1 MKKVLILGG
10 TQFIGRSVV
19 ERLLELQQYE
29 ITLFN
34 RQRTQA
40 DLFSGCHKI
49 KGDRY
54 TDDILQLT
62 NQYWD
67 FVIDVSC
74 YYPAKLDEFI
84 DQMEGRIGRYIFIST
99 VSVYQLDEASQDQL
113 ITENNTAI
121 LDCTEAQKTDTTVS
135 SYGERKAECERVLL
149 KYTWLDKII
158 LRPCIVY
165 GKHDHTDR
173 FYYWLWKIRQQQR
186 FVIPKCEH
194 EKITLTYISDL
205 VNIVV
210 RSMDIKEHSIF
221 YNTSTHEPYSL
232 KEILLKMDANMQA
245 IEIEVPTL
253 LEKGI
258 TPGMSAPLW
267 FNLSL
272 KVSNEKLKQDFN
284 IEFIPFEQ
292 SIEETKVYYQQL
304 QWPKPKAGF
313 DPAIEQELL
322 QESIN

>member
-19 ERLLELQQYE
+19 EYLLKLKQYD

-34 RQRTQA
+34 RQQTHS
-40 DLFSGCHKI
+40 DLFPECHKI

-67 FVIDVSC
+67 VVIDVSC
-74 YYPAKLDEFI
+74 YYPAKLDEFLA
-84 DQMEGRIGRYIFIST
+84 QMEGRIGRYIFIS
-99 VSVYQLDEASQDQL
+99 SIAAYQLDETIQDQP
-113 ITENNTAI
+113 ITENNTTI
-121 LDCTEAQKTDTTVS
+121 LDCTEAQKTDTTAS
-135 SYGERKAECERVLL
+135 SYGERKAECERILL
-149 KYTWLDKII
+149 KYIWLDKII
-158 LRPCIVY
+158 LRPSIVY

-173 FYYWLWKIRQQQR
+173 FYYWLWKIHQGQR

-210 RSMDIKEHSIF
+210 RSIEINKHSIF
-221 YNTSTHEPYSL
+221 YNTSTHVPYSL
-232 KEILLKMDANMQA
+232 KEILLKMDTNMQA
-245 IEIEVPTL
+245 VEIEVPTL
-253 LEKGI
+253 LKNGV

-267 FNLSL
+267 FNVSL
-272 KVSNEKLKQDFN
+272 KVSNEKLKRDFN
-284 IEFIPFEQ
+284 MEFIPFEQ
-292 SIEETKVYYQQL
+292 SIEETRAYYEDL
-304 QWPKPKAGF
+304 NWPLPKAGF
-313 DPAIEQELL
+313 APVLEQELL
-322 QESIN
+322 QESGH